1 MNSFLRTIPF
11 TWKNLVRRPLRTGL
25 TVAGIAVATFLFS
38 FVESMRDGV
47 SKATEAGA
55 AETRLVVYRKNRF
68 CPFASQLPQSY
79 QRSILSIEGVK
90 SAVPIKIV
98 VNNCRAS
105 LDVVTFRGVPD
116 EGYLQE
122 HIAKAQLR
130 SGSISDWQSRGDAVL
145 IGAALADRRRL
156 RAGDRFDAA
165 GVRSWVAGVFESDD
179 AQDRNV
185 AYAHLGFLQET
196 AQRGGTGGIVTQ
208 FNVEVEDPAKMEA
221 VAAAIDEAFAHDQYP
236 TTTRPESA
244 FVARAARDV
253 IVLVRFA
260 SIVGWA
266 SLAAVF
272 ALIANAIALA
282 VRDRIRDHAILQ
294 TLGWTG
300 ADIAWMVVMEASMLG
315 ATGGAIGAIG
325 AHAAIAL
332 THLNF
337 TMEGVSIEV
346 TASNAAT
353 LAGVLLATLLGAVAG
368 VVPALSAARREIV
381 QGFRTT

>member
-79 QRSILSIEGVK
+79 QRSILNIEGVK
-90 SAVPIKIV
+90 LAVPIKIV

-165 GVRSWVAGVFESDD
+165 GVRSWVAGVFDSDD

-208 FNVEVEDPAKMEA
+208 FNVEVKDPAQMEA

-346 TASNAAT
+346 IASNAAT

>member
-208 FNVEVEDPAKMEA
+208 FNVEVEDPAKLEA

>member
-79 QRSILSIEGVK
+79 QRSILNIEGVK

-122 HIAKAQLR
+122 HIAKTQLR

-165 GVRSWVAGVFESDD
+165 GVRSWVAGVFDSDD

-208 FNVEVEDPAKMEA
+208 FDVEVEDPSKLEA

>member
-79 QRSILSIEGVK
+79 QRSILNIEGVK

-145 IGAALADRRRL
+145 IGAALADAQL
-156 RAGDRFDAA
+156 APQFLGLF
-165 GVRSWVAGVFESDD
+165 RS
-179 AQDRNV
+179 
-185 AYAHLGFLQET
+185 
-196 AQRGGTGGIVTQ
+196 
-208 FNVEVEDPAKMEA
+208 
-221 VAAAIDEAFAHDQYP
+221 DEC
-236 TTTRPESA
+236 
-244 FVARAARDV
+244 
-253 IVLVRFA
+253 
-260 SIVGWA
+260 
-266 SLAAVF
+266 
-272 ALIANAIALA
+272 
-282 VRDRIRDHAILQ
+282 
-294 TLGWTG
+294 
-300 ADIAWMVVMEASMLG
+300 
-315 ATGGAIGAIG
+315 
-325 AHAAIAL
+325 
-332 THLNF
+332 THF
-337 TMEGVSIEV
+337 ISKC
-346 TASNAAT
+346 
-353 LAGVLLATLLGAVAG
+353 
-368 VVPALSAARREIV
+368 
-381 QGFRTT
+381 

>member
-11 TWKNLVRRPLRTGL
+11 TWKNLIRRPLRTGL

-79 QRSILSIEGVK
+79 QRSILNIEGVK

-165 GVRSWVAGVFESDD
+165 GVRSWVAGVFDSDD

-353 LAGVLLATLLGAVAG
+353 LAGVLLATVLGAVAG

>member
-1 MNSFLRTIPF
+1 MNSLLRTIPF

-47 SKATEAGA
+47 VKATEAGA

-79 QRSILSIEGVK
+79 QRSILNIEGVK
-90 SAVPIKIV
+90 AAVPIKIV

-122 HIAKAQLR
+122 HITQAQLR
-130 SGSISDWQSRGDAVL
+130 SGSVSDWLSRGDAVL
-145 IGAALADRRRL
+145 VGSALAERRRL

-165 GVRSWVAGVFESDD
+165 GVRSWVAGVFDSDD

-208 FNVEVEDPAKMEA
+208 FNVEVDDPSKMEA
-221 VAAAIDEAFAHDQYP
+221 VASAIDEAFAHDQFP

-300 ADIAWMVVMEASMLG
+300 ADIAWMVVMEAAMLG
-315 ATGGAIGAIG
+315 AAGGAIGAIG
-325 AHAAIAL
+325 AHAAIAFA
-332 THLNF
+332 HLNF

-346 TASNAAT
+346 TASNMAT
-353 LAGVLLATLLGAVAG
+353 VAGVVLATLLGAVAG
-368 VVPALSAARREIV
+368 IVPALSAARREIV
-381 QGFRTT
+381 QGFRTA

>member
-79 QRSILSIEGVK
+79 QRSILNIEGVK

-165 GVRSWVAGVFESDD
+165 GVRSWVAGVFDSDD

-208 FNVEVEDPAKMEA
+208 FNVEVEDPAQMEA

>member
-165 GVRSWVAGVFESDD
+165 GVRSWVAGVFDSDD

>member
-79 QRSILSIEGVK
+79 QRSILNIEGVK

-165 GVRSWVAGVFESDD
+165 GVRSWVAGVFDSDD

-294 TLGWTG
+294 ALGWTG

>member
-79 QRSILSIEGVK
+79 QRSILNIEGVK

-165 GVRSWVAGVFESDD
+165 GVRSWVAGVFDSDD

-208 FNVEVEDPAKMEA
+208 FNVEVEDPSKLEA

-346 TASNAAT
+346 IASNAAT

>member
-11 TWKNLVRRPLRTGL
+11 TWKNLIRRPLRTGL

-79 QRSILSIEGVK
+79 QRSILNIEGVK

-165 GVRSWVAGVFESDD
+165 GVRSWVAGVFDSDD

-208 FNVEVEDPAKMEA
+208 FNVEVKDPAQMEA
-221 VAAAIDEAFAHDQYP
+221 VAAAIDEALAHDQYP

-346 TASNAAT
+346 IASNAAT

>member
-165 GVRSWVAGVFESDD
+165 GVRSWVAGVFDSDD

-208 FNVEVEDPAKMEA
+208 FNVEVEDPSKLEA

-332 THLNF
+332 TYLNF

>member
-79 QRSILSIEGVK
+79 QRSILNIEGVK

-165 GVRSWVAGVFESDD
+165 GVRSWVAGVFDSDD

-353 LAGVLLATLLGAVAG
+353 LAGVLLATVLGAVAG

>member
-1 MNSFLRTIPF
+1 MNSFLRTVPF

-25 TVAGIAVATFLFS
+25 TIAGIAVATFLFS

-47 SKATEAGA
+47 HRATDAGA

-79 QRSILSIEGVK
+79 QRSILRIDGVK

-122 HIAKAQLR
+122 HIAKAQLL
-130 SGSISDWQSRGDAVL
+130 SGSVSDWQTRGDAVL
-145 IGAALADRRRL
+145 VGSALADRRRL

-165 GVRSWVAGVFESDD
+165 GIRSWVAGVFTSDD

-208 FNVEVEDPAKMEA
+208 FNVEVNDPSKMEQ
-221 VAAAIDEAFAHDQYP
+221 VAAAIDEAFEHDQYP

-253 IVLVRFA
+253 IVLVSFA
-260 SIVGWA
+260 SVVGWA

-300 ADIAWMVVMEASMLG
+300 TDIAWMVVMEATMLG

-325 AHAAIAL
+325 AHTAIAL
-332 THLNF
+332 AHLNF

-346 TASNAAT
+346 TTSNAAT
-353 LAGVLLATLLGAVAG
+353 LAGVLLASALGAVAG

-381 QGFRTT
+381 QGFRTA

>member
-79 QRSILSIEGVK
+79 QRSILNIEGVK

-165 GVRSWVAGVFESDD
+165 GVRSWVAGVFDSDD

>member
-79 QRSILSIEGVK
+79 QRSILNIEGVK

-165 GVRSWVAGVFESDD
+165 GVRSWVAGVFDSDD

-208 FNVEVEDPAKMEA
+208 FNVEVKDPAQMEA
-221 VAAAIDEAFAHDQYP
+221 VAAAIDEALAHDQYP

-325 AHAAIAL
+325 AH
-332 THLNF
+332 LNF

-346 TASNAAT
+346 IASNAAT

>member
-68 CPFASQLPQSY
+68 CPYASQLPQSY
-79 QRSILSIEGVK
+79 QRSILNIEGVK

-122 HIAKAQLR
+122 HIAKTQLR

-165 GVRSWVAGVFESDD
+165 GVRSWVAGVFDSDD

-208 FNVEVEDPAKMEA
+208 FNVEVEDPAKIEA

-353 LAGVLLATLLGAVAG
+353 LAGVLLATVLGAVAG